1 MSEVIAFRVPEELHD
16 RFTELVEVEEER
28 SESAV
33 ARSLFVAGMEDLST
47 AAELARL
54 RLDLARALGA
64 EEELM
69 GALEVPEDGLPEPSE
84 LARCETA
91 LSAGSIAGLSLSGPP
106 LLSVAATGG
115 SGEGALGSGRD
126 NGGSGGSS
134 SGDSTEDSAGGEAG
148 SSGGQSDSDEESS
161 GGVEDDGDSDMED
174 DGDEGFTVSID
185 DSDLA

>member
-148 SSGGQSDSDEESS
+148 SSGGME
-161 GGVEDDGDSDMED
+161 GDGDSDMED